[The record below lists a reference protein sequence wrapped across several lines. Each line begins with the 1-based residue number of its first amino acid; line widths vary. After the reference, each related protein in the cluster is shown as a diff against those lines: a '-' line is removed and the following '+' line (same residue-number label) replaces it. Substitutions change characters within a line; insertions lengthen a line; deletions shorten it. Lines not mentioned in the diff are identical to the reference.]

1 MNPRKATAVGPSNPK
16 YDADAAR
23 LLASVRKDARKPMKR
38 AAPSAPPSV
47 AKPTRR
53 QSS

>member
-1 MNPRKATAVGPSNPK
+1 MSQRKAAAIGPGNPK

-23 LLASVRKDARKPMKR
+23 LLASMRKEARKPMKR
-38 AAPSAPPSV
+38 AATSARPSR
-47 AKPTRR
+47 AK